1 MGAIQNS
8 MNQLVGTASGMV
20 AMGRHLQNQEVQT
33 AAIKDS
39 TKEVSSK
46 IDKAQE
52 KWDKVPD
59 AGLKLQNAQATRK
72 AVESLLNSRYPF
84 RNLKGWD
91 PNKQLNNQGLSDFNN
106 LLKSYETA
114 KEAELTAGLELN
126 QGLTNTLTE
135 EVNK

>member
-8 MNQLVGTASGMV
+8 MNQLVGTASSV
-20 AMGRHLQNQEVQT
+20 AVIGKHLQNQEVQT
-33 AAIKDS
+33 EAIKDS

-72 AVESLLNSRYPF
+72 AVESLLNTQYPY
-84 RNLKGWD
+84 RNLKGWKAED
-91 PNKQLNNQGLSDFNN
+91 QLNAQRLNEFNN
-106 LLKSYETA
+106 LMKSYNTA

>member
-20 AMGRHLQNQEVQT
+20 AMGKHLQNQEVQT
-33 AAIKDS
+33 ETIKES
-39 TKEVSSK
+39 TKEVGNK

-72 AVESLLNSRYPF
+72 AVESLLNAQYPY
-84 RNLKGWD
+84 RNLKGWKAED
-91 PNKQLNNQGLSDFNN
+91 QLGPQRLNDFNK
-106 LLKSYETA
+106 LMESYNTA

-126 QGLTNTLTE
+126 QGLTKTLSE